1 MAGKTLAARLAKA
14 AAAAPRSAP
23 RLEPAG
29 ETKAPGPAALFCA
42 IEDIDRM
49 LGALEREANRF
60 DEALDRL
67 GGAVPAEL
75 GKEGCDGSASISEMG
90 RLRGSLSYMARIIL
104 DRFAAANDRLAK
116 FV

>member
-1 MAGKTLAARLAKA
+1 V
-14 AAAAPRSAP
+14 P
-23 RLEPAG
+23 
-29 ETKAPGPAALFCA
+29 ALFDSLD
-42 IEDIDRM
+42 EFDRY
-49 LGALEREANRF
+49 LTVLEQEANRF

-75 GKEGCDGSASISEMG
+75 GKEGCGGPASISAMG
-90 RLRGSLSYMARIIL
+90 RLRDSLSHMARIL